1 MKSLASEAENL
12 ATNLIRIELAS
23 KEFVSEGYK
32 EKNFQSVGKSDH
44 IEAFDQHLQQS
55 NKNINALL
63 NSNLSEDALLKVKLE
78 KIRSTEKIQEGFH
91 DMVALLRSRGF
102 KDFGLEGQLRESIH
116 RVEKSDHNFDKT
128 LMLTLR
134 RHEKDFFLRKELKYQ
149 NDFNTTAAAF
159 ESTLLSTNDTALG
172 SLLINYRNRFNELVE
187 IEKQIGLTAKDGKKG
202 SYFKDLES
210 IKQVVSEVQERVA
223 TQSADQIAQS
233 RYMLVII
240 FIIQLL
246 LAVLLSISYSNVITA
261 VIKELRSAMA
271 TLADGKYP
279 KPLLVRTKEE
289 IGETKKA
296 FNQMLERIKV
306 ASTFAESLGSGQL
319 NLEYDE
325 AYKNDVLAKSIIA
338 MQQRLNESERIQAKI
353 NWTNEGAAQF
363 NEIIKNENVE
373 VTMLGD
379 KILKQ
384 LINYVKANQGAMYLV
399 NEADNSLERIATY
412 AYGKKKFINEKQSF
426 ENGLLGQCYLEKAS
440 IYLKEV
446 PTDYVNIT
454 SGLGEAPPS
463 TILITPLKSQE
474 KVVGLIELA
483 SFSTFEK
490 HELDFVEKMS
500 ESIASILLSRQ
511 IADRTSNLLEQARQR
526 EQELIQREEELKQN
540 AEELVATQEEMQRQR
555 RELEREIKMLRSKLS
570 LHEVLLN

>member
-1 MKSLASEAENL
+1 NY
-12 ATNLIRIELAS
+12 
-23 KEFVSEGYK
+23 F
-32 EKNFQSVGKSDH
+32 
-44 IEAFDQHLQQS
+44 
-55 NKNINALL
+55 
-63 NSNLSEDALLKVKLE
+63 
-78 KIRSTEKIQEGFH
+78 
-91 DMVALLRSRGF
+91 
-102 KDFGLEGQLRESIH
+102 
-116 RVEKSDHNFDKT
+116 
-128 LMLTLR
+128 
-134 RHEKDFFLRKELKYQ
+134 KELE
-149 NDFNTTAAAF
+149 N
-159 ESTLLSTNDTALG
+159 
-172 SLLINYRNRFNELVE
+172 
-187 IEKQIGLTAKDGKKG
+187 
-202 SYFKDLES
+202 
-210 IKQVVSEVQERVA
+210 IKQVVSEVQEMVA
-223 TQSADQIAQS
+223 NQSADQIEQS

-246 LAVLLSISYSNVITA
+246 LAVLLSISYSNVITS

-271 TLADGKYP
+271 TLADGKFP

-296 FNQMLERIKV
+296 FNQMMERIKV

-319 NLEYDE
+319 DLQYDE

-338 MQQRLNESERIQAKI
+338 MQQKLNESEKTQAKI
-353 NWTNEGAAQF
+353 NWTNEGAARF

-399 NEADNSLERIATY
+399 NEDDKNLERIATY
-412 AYGKKKFINEKQSF
+412 AYGKKKFVDARQPL

-446 PTDYVNIT
+446 PSDYVNIT

-463 TILITPLKSQE
+463 TVLITPLKSQE

-490 HELDFVEKMS
+490 HELDFIEKMS

-511 IADRTSNLLEQARQR
+511 IADRTSHLLEQAKQR
-526 EQELIQREEELKQN
+526 EQELMQREEELKQN

-570 LHEVLLN
+570 LH